1 MSIRSRLQRLVGI
14 ALMAVIVLGT
24 VAPLAEA
31 KHRHRRYRPV
41 VVERRVI
48 VERRPV
54 YRPVRVVRHAP
65 YARYAVWRSESG
77 PVMAGFL
84 GGLFLGATLSNAA
97 PQGFVYWDSYCH
109 RGFVSLELYDRH
121 LIYHEHEPV
130 IQVFEAPADYGSV
143 DLHSCRGCGAEY
155 WGDEHVCDE

>member
-14 ALMAVIVLGT
+14 VLMAVIVLGT

-54 YRPVRVVRHAP
+54 YRSVRVVRHAP
-65 YARYAVWRSESG
+65 YARYAVWRSEGG
-77 PVMAGFL
+77 PVFAGFL

-97 PQGFVYWDSYCH
+97 PHGFVYWDSYCH
-109 RGFVSLELYDRH
+109 RGFASLELYDVHLHRH
-121 LIYHEHEPV
+121 VHEPV
-130 IQVFEAPADYGSV
+130 IQVVEAPVGYHSV
-143 DLHSCRGCGAEY
+143 DLHSCRGCGEEY
-155 WGDEHVCDE
+155 WGDEHECD